1 MKVTAMDDTIYRRDA
16 IDVARKCRVI
26 EVTPAHMLIDKA
38 EVMTE
43 LMMLPSAQPV
53 DKDINVPNT
62 DTISRQAALD
72 ALGEEPLVWHEDDA
86 GEIAERNQWRRDVAA
101 IKKLPSAQLESC
113 EDAVFWR
120 KRAEEYEN
128 QYIKLAAEIAR
139 NSKFDSVE
147 LNDKGIK
154 FTMKQAEHRS
164 LT

>member
-1 MKVTAMDDTIYRRDA
+1 MDDLISRQDA
-16 IDVARKCRVI
+16 IDALWHSIEDEGGELQSYAEAVI
-26 EVTPAHMLIDKA
+26 SDA
-38 EVMTE
+38 EDAIKG
-43 LMMLPSAQPV
+43 LPSAQP
-53 DKDINVPNT
+53 
-62 DTISRQAALD
+62 
-72 ALGEEPLVWHEDDA
+72 
-86 GEIAERNQWRRDVAA
+86 
-101 IKKLPSAQLESC
+101 ESC

-128 QYIKLAAEIAR
+128 QCIKLAAEIAR